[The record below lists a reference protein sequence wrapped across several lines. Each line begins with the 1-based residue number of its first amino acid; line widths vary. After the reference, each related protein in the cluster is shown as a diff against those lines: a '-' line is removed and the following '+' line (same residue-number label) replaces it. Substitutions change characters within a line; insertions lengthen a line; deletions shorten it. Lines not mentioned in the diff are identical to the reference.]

1 MPHPTTLMPFHA
13 PSSFFISHSPLF
25 TDTTGDGCYFN
36 FPVDVTHQT
45 CLVARTWFF
54 IYIFISHIIPYSP
67 FHLFPFLSFN
77 FSIFQRFSTVLR
89 HPAFLR
95 HFAFNEVYSPFPH
108 SHASNALPSSPTT
121 LSDNLSISQTM
132 PNCTNTSKTASLFNL
147 SSSPYHFQS
156 SSAAYI
162 HQTIQTIIRSH
173 LTSMITVDTMP
184 FHPNAHQRLQT
195 TKSLCR

>member
-1 MPHPTTLMPFHA
+1 MYILSY
-13 PSSFFISHSPLF
+13 SSDLF
-25 TDTTGDGCYFN
+25 PIHIRVHFDCSA
-36 FPVDVTHQT
+36 VTHQT

-89 HPAFLR
+89 H
-95 HFAFNEVYSPFPH
+95 FAFNEVYSHFPH

-132 PNCTNTSKTASLFNL
+132 PNCTNTSKTASLFIL

-156 SSAAYI
+156 SSAACI
-162 HQTIQTIIRSH
+162 RQTIQTIIHSR
-173 LTSMITVDTMP
+173 LTFMITVDTMP